1 MVRIKLHSSEAQF
14 FSHTYK
20 KPHFQ
25 PNEELLRQVQQKRA
39 GSQKDDLFSQQNEIL
54 HIIFLAYL
62 PQALIH

>member
-25 PNEELLRQVQQKRA
+25 PNEEHLRQVREKRA
-39 GSQKDDLFSQQNEIL
+39 GSQKDDLFSQQNEVL
-54 HIIFLAYL
+54 HSIFLPYL
-62 PQALIH
+62 PQALMH